1 MFRKIAFVFATVCAV
16 VFLSFSSN
24 AQTYFTGNLTGTQ
37 ETPPNAATATGFGR
51 VTLNAAET
59 QITASVYYGS
69 AAAPL
74 SSNVTVGHIHTGAA
88 GAAGPVTFNLAP
100 AAGVTFGSVVNSTF
114 AVTATQVADLKAGN
128 MYFNIHTVNNPGGEI
143 RGQISVDAPFISYM
157 DNNQENPATTA
168 TTARGSGA
176 VSLNAAGTQ
185 ALVTMN
191 WSGLSGNA
199 TVGHV
204 HSGRSGVNG
213 PVICNLAP
221 AAVPTGSVVD
231 FLCTFTA
238 AQVTALKT
246 AQLYLN
252 VHTAANP
259 GGEVRGQIQR
269 RRSTVLDFDG
279 DSKTDFVNTRTN
291 TPNLTT
297 DWWIGLSGG
306 GSSAFSFGL
315 DTDNVRPRTVG
326 CDFDGDG
333 KDDPAIWRTGAS
345 PAAAFYILQSSN
357 GIVRTEQFGTTGDNP
372 SVVYDYDGDGRCD
385 PAVYRSGNGTW
396 YYLGS
401 SNNSAKN
408 ITYAVF
414 GSGSFPNPGDYDG
427 DGRGDFMVQGSGSSW
442 WTLNSSDLSV
452 KITQFGTS
460 SFFGNPG
467 DYDGDGKTDV
477 AGSVTEGSNKA
488 WYYSSSLNP
497 TQDVYRT
504 RVAWGDTASRRAQGD
519 YDGDGK
525 TDVGVFSTSTTIT
538 PTPSYWALL
547 SGNGQ
552 ALIYTWGISADVSVN
567 NYNNR

>member
-1 MFRKIAFVFATVCAV
+1 MFKNFAAYLLVGFAFFMSAVNISAAT
-16 VFLSFSSN
+16 F
-24 AQTYFTGNLTGTQ
+24 FTANMTGTQ
-37 ETPPNAATATGFGR
+37 ETPSNASTATGFGR
-51 VTLNAAET
+51 VTLNDAET
-59 QITASVYYGS
+59 QITASFYYGN
-69 AAAPL
+69 PTVL
-74 SSNVTVGHIHTGAA
+74 SSNVTAGHIHTGAF
-88 GAAGPVTFNLAP
+88 GVAGPVTFNLAP
-100 AAGVTFGSVVNSTF
+100 ATGVTSGSVVNATF
-114 AVTATQVADLKAGN
+114 AVTAQQVTDLKAGN
-128 MYFNIHTVNNPGGEI
+128 MYFNIHTTNFGGGEI
-143 RGQISVDAPFISYM
+143 RGQIRVDAPYLANM
-157 DNNQENPATTA
+157 TNGQENPATTA
-168 TTARGSGA
+168 TGAKGFGA
-176 VSLNAAGTQ
+176 VSVNEATNQ
-185 ALVTMN
+185 ALVSMN
-191 WSGLSGNA
+191 WSGLSGTTTASHYHN
-199 TVGHV
+199 
-204 HSGRSGVNG
+204 GRSGTNG
-213 PVICNLAP
+213 PVICNFALSG
-221 AAVPTGSVVD
+221 AATTGSLVD
-231 FLCTFTA
+231 FLCTFTP
-238 AQVTALKT
+238 AQITALKQG
-246 AQLYLN
+246 QLYLN
-252 VHTAANP
+252 IHTAANP
-259 GGEVRGQIQR
+259 GGEIRGQIQR

-279 DSKTDFVNTRTN
+279 DGKTDFVNTRTN

-297 DWWIGLSGG
+297 DWWVGLSSGG
-306 GSSAFSFGL
+306 FSAFSFGL

-357 GIVRTEQFGTTGDNP
+357 GTVRTEQFGTTGDNP

-396 YYLGS
+396 YFLGS
-401 SNNSAKN
+401 SNNSVRN

-427 DGRGDFMVQGSGSSW
+427 DGRGDFMVQGSGGSW

-452 KITQFGTS
+452 KITQFGTA

-477 AGSVTEGSNKA
+477 AGSVTEGTNKA
-488 WYYSSSLNP
+488 WYYSSSLSP
-497 TQDVYRT
+497 TQDIYRT
-504 RVAWGDTASRRAQGD
+504 RVAWGDTTSRRAQGD